1 MTNNTNPFEGEE
13 LPPDPTDISSATLRR
28 LAAGIDAGQL
38 DDEEYQ
44 AAVRA
49 LEMLTPANRQPSSS
63 DEALDWIGGE
73 DIVLSRLALEYLT
86 DRLEKAEPLAFT
98 PWRSREPP
106 PRKWL
111 IKEWLPAGRVVMLSG
126 TGGAGKSRLALQ
138 LAAGIASGGND
149 RGEWIQGASFPG
161 LALATTAPAPVVFA
175 SWEDEPEEFHRRLS
189 DLSGSN
195 TPWVTPDNLAH
206 LLPVDMAGQ
215 GPVWAP
221 ASGRHIATLAT
232 ITPTGERLR
241 RLCES
246 QGARL
251 LVLDPLAA
259 AYAADEN
266 ARGLVRAFVSDWDA
280 WARANDCAVLILAH
294 PPKSGADYAGST
306 DWQGSV
312 RALWTLSQE
321 TIGLPPA
328 RGQPDCRTKVWTLD
342 AVKGNYGAAPDP
354 VQLAWDH
361 TGGGLRW
368 QINATIREV
377 PHGRFD

>member
-13 LPPDPTDISSATLRR
+13 LPPDPADISSTTLRR

-63 DEALDWIGGE
+63 DEALDWIAGE
-73 DIVLSRLALEYLT
+73 DIVLSRLASEYLT

-149 RGEWIQGASFPG
+149 RRRMDTGRVLSRPRPG
-161 LALATTAPAPVVFA
+161 DPQLRRRWFSPAG
-175 SWEDEPEEFHRRLS
+175 EDEPEEFHRRLS
-189 DLSGSN
+189 ELSGSN

-259 AYAADEN
+259 AY
-266 ARGLVRAFVSDWDA
+266 R
-280 WARANDCAVLILAH
+280 C
-294 PPKSGADYAGST
+294 
-306 DWQGSV
+306 
-312 RALWTLSQE
+312 
-321 TIGLPPA
+321 
-328 RGQPDCRTKVWTLD
+328 
-342 AVKGNYGAAPDP
+342 
-354 VQLAWDH
+354 
-361 TGGGLRW
+361 
-368 QINATIREV
+368 
-377 PHGRFD
+377 